1 MTFRRLCRLVPVA
14 LLCAVLVSATARA
27 DGEKRIALVV
37 GIGGYQYLPHL
48 DNPTND
54 ARLMAATLK
63 SVGFQ
68 LVGGGAQTDLDRAG
82 FERAIRDFGAA
93 LSEGAIGLFYYAG
106 HGLQLKGANYL
117 VPVGANPQ
125 TSSDADFELIDAQLV
140 LKQMEAAGS
149 TLNIVIL
156 DACRNNPFGG
166 RGLRAAGGGLAQMQA
181 PRGTLISYA
190 TQPGNVARDGSNGH
204 SPYTA
209 ALSTAIQKPGTPV
222 LEVFNSVGL
231 GVDRETAGQQQPWV
245 ASSPLEGMFY
255 FSPPTATTTAA
266 GSSAPP
272 SVASPDT
279 ETVFWQTIAQ
289 SKNPADF
296 QEYLRQYPD
305 GHFAGLARTRLAA
318 VAPPPAGSPPAT
330 LPPPTVAPPPASGD
344 FIFATSDRQAI
355 DAGAAASLSC
365 AQLSIARNEIYARH
379 GHSFVRADLRAYFSR
394 LAWYRPAS
402 TEGELSPVEKENV
415 GLLTRA
421 EGQKGCR

>member
-1 MTFRRLCRLVPVA
+1 MTVRRACRWAVAGILCGLIGLA
-14 LLCAVLVSATARA
+14 STTARA

-37 GIGGYQYLPHL
+37 GIGGYQFLPHL

-93 LSEGAIGLFYYAG
+93 LSEGSIGLFYYAG

-209 ALSTAIQKPGTPV
+209 ALATAIQKPGTPV

-231 GVDRETAGQQQPWV
+231 AVDRETAGQQQPWV

-255 FSPPTATTTAA
+255 FSPPAGAATAA

-296 QEYLRQYPD
+296 QEYLRQFPD
-305 GHFAGLARTRLAA
+305 GHFAGLARTRMAA
-318 VAPPPAGSPPAT
+318 IAPPPAVSSPPPNAA
-330 LPPPTVAPPPASGD
+330 APPAAGD
-344 FIFATSDRQAI
+344 FVFASSDRQAI
-355 DAGAAASLSC
+355 DAAAAASLSC

-394 LAWYRPAS
+394 LAWYRPAAS
-402 TEGELSPVEKENV
+402 ESELSPVEKENV